1 MITYINNDRK
11 TESYKRV
18 SLEQF
23 VEDVRQERYAD
34 NLRKIRNI
42 IGMGGVITSTKDN
55 NTISVSLRGIPSV
68 CFTSEIKNKKG
79 EKIIDKYNHLILL
92 EINNLVDKQTAE
104 TIRNAATGVPH
115 TLIAFLGATE
125 RSVKIVC
132 KVQAATTE
140 LEDVLQTEVSSQ
152 GKRLRMFHAN
162 AYHIAREIYSTQLHA
177 NVDIIEPNLTQSCLM
192 NADPYIYYNEE
203 AVPVI
208 ADDMVHKERT
218 DWEARSYG
226 TDELGV
232 DYYEVCMNR
241 YYALVNR
248 AHEECRDVNEVKYGE
263 AFVNTMAYY
272 CREAGLPIEFCL
284 SQMRCSRDH
293 ELKEETVSSI
303 FESCYSKVDF
313 NKKKIKFLTTKDMAA
328 KKARWYLD
336 KHYQFRIN
344 ILTGVVQYRK
354 LNLIQTEYKDV
365 TKQVVKTLCQ
375 KAAEAGLGI
384 WDKDVERYVF
394 SDMIEEYNPLT
405 YYLNQLPEWDGKDR
419 LTPFLQRVKTDNP
432 DWPYYGA
439 IWMRAMVA
447 NWMGKNS
454 THGNSIVP
462 VLIGKQGGGK
472 TSFCNMILPEEL
484 RYYYNDNISFKTEND
499 PYMALSRFGLINID
513 EFDALSANKHPMLKY
528 ILSKSDAKYRPPYG
542 KAIEHHQRFASFIAT
557 TNCQRPLLDQTGS
570 RRFVCIKTDEIDFNT
585 ERNYTQIYAQIVA
598 EIKAGKPYY
607 FNDEDNKRVMKSNL
621 PFMSVN
627 DYPSIVKYLFKPAK
641 ECTESDMMFTS
652 EVVEYIHERFPEF
665 DMGKNPSITV
675 GRELVNQGYIKTHNF
690 KGNCFRIAKRE

>member
-1 MITYINNDRK
+1 MITYINNDRQN
-11 TESYKRV
+11 ESYKRV

-42 IGMGGVITSTKDN
+42 VDLGGVITSASGN
-55 NTISVSLRGIPSV
+55 NTVSLSLRGIPSI
-68 CFTSEIKNKKG
+68 CFASEIKKKKG
-79 EKIIDKYNHLILL
+79 EKIIGAYNNLVLL
-92 EINNLVDKQTAE
+92 EINNLIDKQTAE
-104 TIRNAATGVPH
+104 SIRNAAIGVPH
-115 TLIAFLGATE
+115 TLMVFLGATE
-125 RSVKIVC
+125 RSVKIIC
-132 KVQAATTE
+132 KTQTATAE
-140 LEDVLQTEVSSQ
+140 LENAIQKEVNSQ
-152 GKRLRMFHAN
+152 GMRLRMFHAN
-162 AYHIAREIYSTQLHA
+162 AYHQAREVYSTQLHA
-177 NVDIIEPNLTQSCLM
+177 NVDIIEPDLTHSCLM
-192 NADPYIYYNEE
+192 SADPYIYYNEN
-203 AVPVI
+203 AVPII
-208 ADDMVHKERT
+208 ADDMIHKERI
-218 DWEARSYG
+218 DWEARSIG
-226 TDELGV
+226 TAALGV

-241 YYALVNR
+241 YYALVNK
-248 AHEECRDVNEVKYGE
+248 AHEECRDVEEGIYGE
-263 AFVNTMAYY
+263 AFVNRMAYF

-293 ELKEETVSSI
+293 ELREETVSNI
-303 FESCYSKVDF
+303 YESCYSKVDF
-313 NKKKIKFLTTKDMAA
+313 EKKQIKLLGTKDIAA
-328 KKARWYLD
+328 QKARWYLD

-354 LNLIQTEYKDV
+354 LNLIQADFKDV
-365 TKQVVKTLCQ
+365 TNRVVKTLCQ

-419 LTPFLQRVKTDNP
+419 LTTFLQRVKTDNP

-447 NWMGKNS
+447 NWMGKDS

-462 VLIGKQGGGK
+462 VLIGRQGGGK

-542 KAIEHHQRFASFIAT
+542 KAIEYHQRFASFIAT
-557 TNCQRPLLDQTGS
+557 TNCMRPLLDQTGS
-570 RRFVCIKTDEIDFNT
+570 RRFVCVKADEIDFSQ
-585 ERNYTQIYAQIVA
+585 ERNYAQIYAQIVA

-607 FNDEDNKRVMKSNL
+607 FSNEDNRRVMKSNIQ
-621 PFMSVN
+621 FMSVN
-627 DYPSIVKYLFKPAK
+627 DYNSIIKYLFKPAN
-641 ECTESDMMFTS
+641 ECIDSNKMFTS

-665 DMGKNPSITV
+665 DMGKNPSISI
-675 GRELVNQGYIKTHNF
+675 GRELANQGYTKIHNY
-690 KGNCFRIAKRE
+690 KGNCFKISKRE

>member
-1 MITYINNDRK
+1 MITYINNDRNK
-11 TESYKRV
+11 ESYKRV

-34 NLRKIRNI
+34 NLSKIRNI
-42 IGMGGVITSTKDN
+42 VSLGGVITSTSGND
-55 NTISVSLRGIPSV
+55 TVSISLRGIPSV
-68 CFTSEIKNKKG
+68 CFASEIKNRKG
-79 EKIIDKYNHLILL
+79 EKMIEAYNHLVLL
-92 EINNLVDKQTAE
+92 EINNLADKQTAE
-104 TIRNAATGVPH
+104 SIRNEATDVTY
-115 TLIAFLGATE
+115 TLMAFLGATE
-125 RSVKIVC
+125 KSVKIVC
-132 KVQAATTE
+132 RTQAATTE
-140 LEDVLQTEVSSQ
+140 LEKKIQTEVSNQ
-152 GKRLRMFHAN
+152 GESLRMFHAN
-162 AYHIAREIYSTQLHA
+162 AYHLAREIYSKQLHV
-177 NVDIIEPNLTQSCLM
+177 NVDIIEPNLSQSCLM
-192 NADPYIYYNEE
+192 SADPNIYYNKN

-208 ADDMVHKERT
+208 ADDMIHRERT

-226 TDELGV
+226 TDSLGV

-241 YYALVNR
+241 YYALVNK
-248 AHEECRDVNEVKYGE
+248 AHEECRDVAEGIYGE

-293 ELKEETVSSI
+293 DLREETVSSI

-313 NKKKIKFLTTKDMAA
+313 EKKQIKLLTTKDMAA
-328 KKARWYLD
+328 QKARWYLD

-344 ILTGVVQYRK
+344 ILTGIVQFRK

-365 TKQVVKTLCQ
+365 TNRVVKTICQ

-384 WDKDVERYVF
+384 WDKDVERYIF

-447 NWMGKNS
+447 NWMGKDS
-454 THGNSIVP
+454 KHGNSIVP
-462 VLIGKQGGGK
+462 ILIGKQGGGK

-484 RYYYNDNISFKTEND
+484 HYYYNDNISFKTEND

-570 RRFVCIKTDEIDFNT
+570 RRFVCIKADEIDFSP
-585 ERNYTQIYAQIVA
+585 ERYYAQIYAQIIA

-607 FNDEDNKRVMKSNL
+607 FNDEDNRRVMKSNSY
-621 PFMSVN
+621 FMSVN
-627 DYPSIVKYLFKPAK
+627 DYPTIIKHLFKPAN
-641 ECTESDMMFTS
+641 ECSDSDKMYTS
-652 EVVEYIHERFPEF
+652 EVVEYIHKRYPEF
-665 DMGKNPSITV
+665 DMGKNPSIAV
-675 GRELVNQGYIKTHNF
+675 GRELANQGYSKNHSFNGNYF
-690 KGNCFRIAKRE
+690 KIAKRE